1 MYMYNNRQEE
11 KSVFVAFDIKD
22 RTICWKRSTVL
33 TGFKINDEIVYW
45 TSKKQVFFVV
55 VFFDLKVGLVCW
67 GEGGA
72 GVALHLIQSA
82 ITQSSRFAS
91 LLAALSAHC

>member
-1 MYMYNNRQEE
+1 M
-11 KSVFVAFDIKD
+11 
-22 RTICWKRSTVL
+22 
-33 TGFKINDEIVYW
+33 
-45 TSKKQVFFVV
+45 FFVV
-55 VFFDLKVGLVCW
+55 VFFELKGGLVCR

-82 ITQSSRFAS
+82 VTQSSSFAS